1 MSGKPAETGD
11 KPVKQSSAERAYE
24 HLRQMIMT
32 YQFLPGEKIN
42 ERALAM
48 QLEASRT
55 PLREALNRLVS
66 EGLVTATTNEGFACR
81 PLDPKEIFDLY
92 ELRAMMESQGAR
104 LATERASKA
113 EIAKL
118 ELLLEA
124 ATPQDQHAE
133 LVDRDVQFH
142 EMIAELSG
150 NHELL
155 HSLQTINTRVY
166 FIRWIDRV
174 NRQQETDTAHQNIF
188 DAMMAG
194 DGDLASKLMYNH
206 IYRRMEHIIEVVR
219 AGFAHLYTEKSVSR
233 LMAGR
238 GQP

>member
-1 MSGKPAETGD
+1 MSGKPAGAGD

-42 ERALAM
+42 DRALAM

-92 ELRAMMESQGAR
+92 ELRAVIESHGAR
-104 LATERASKA
+104 LATERASNA

-118 ELLLEA
+118 EVLLEA
-124 ATPQDQHAE
+124 ATPEDQHAE
-133 LVDRDVQFH
+133 LVERDVQFH
-142 EMIAELSG
+142 EMIAKLSG

-174 NRQQETDTAHQNIF
+174 NRQQETDTAHLNIF
-188 DAMMAG
+188 NAMMAG

-206 IYRRMEHIIEVVR
+206 IYRRMEHIIDVVR

-233 LMAGR
+233 LRASQN
-238 GQP
+238 QP